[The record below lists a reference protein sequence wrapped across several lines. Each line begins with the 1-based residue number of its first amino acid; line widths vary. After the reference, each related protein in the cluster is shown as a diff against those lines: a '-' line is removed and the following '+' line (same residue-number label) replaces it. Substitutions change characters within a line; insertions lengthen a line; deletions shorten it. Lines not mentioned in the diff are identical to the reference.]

1 LAYIFHKSK
10 LFKNTLHLFGKFN
23 ILKLEYGIVLFMKAM
38 CFDGKNMNYDENFPD
53 PKLDEVLV
61 RVNLAGICGTDL
73 EILDGY
79 MAYNGI
85 LGHEFVGIVEKS
97 ENPKLVGKRVVGEIN
112 AGCGKCNYCEKG
124 LDRHCPNRTV
134 LGILKR
140 DGAFAEFLS
149 LPEKNLHLIPDSI
162 TDEQAVF
169 VEPLAAAFEIKEQ
182 VMLQSQWSVAV
193 VGDGRLAQLIIQV
206 LKLTCPNIT
215 CFGRHKSKLESL
227 INTGVKIKIGIES
240 SDEQSFDLVVEATG
254 SNSGFA
260 DTMKLIK
267 PRGTVI
273 LKSTIASRENL
284 DLTPAVVNEIT
295 LVGSRCGLFKPA
307 IDALST
313 GIVSVDS
320 MVDSTFPLEKF
331 SEAIKHAKKPDTLK
345 VFLKP

>member
-1 LAYIFHKSK
+1 M
-10 LFKNTLHLFGKFN
+10 
-23 ILKLEYGIVLFMKAM
+23 ILMKAA
-38 CFDGKNMNYDENFPD
+38 CFDGKNMNYDESYPD
-53 PKLDEVLV
+53 PKSDEVLV
-61 RVNLAGICGTDL
+61 RVSLAGICGTDL

-85 LGHEFVGIVEKS
+85 LGHEFVGTVEKS
-97 ENPKLVGKRVVGEIN
+97 ENSELIGKRVVGEIN
-112 AGCGKCNYCEKG
+112 AGCGTCDFCEKE

-140 DGAFAEFLS
+140 DGAFAEYLS
-149 LPEKNLHLIPDSI
+149 LPEKNLHVIPDSI

-182 VMLQSQWSVAV
+182 VTLRPQWSVAV

-206 LKLTCPNIT
+206 LKLTCSNIT
-215 CFGRHKSKLESL
+215 CFGRHKNKLESL
-227 INTGVKIKIGIES
+227 VNIGIKIKIGIVS

-254 SNSGFA
+254 SNSGFT

-267 PRGTVI
+267 PRGTVV
-273 LKSTIASRENL
+273 LKSTIASKESL
-284 DLTPAVVNEIT
+284 DLTPTIVNEIT

-307 IDALST
+307 IDALSS
-313 GIVSVDS
+313 GIISVDS
-320 MVDSTFPLEKF
+320 MIDSTYLLEKF
-331 SEAIKHAKKPDTLK
+331 SDAIEHAKKSNTLK

>member
-1 LAYIFHKSK
+1 
-10 LFKNTLHLFGKFN
+10 
-23 ILKLEYGIVLFMKAM
+23 MKYH
-38 CFDGKNMNYDENFPD
+38 DDYPD
-53 PKLDEVLV
+53 PKPGESLV
-61 RVNLAGICGTDL
+61 RVSLAGICGTDL

-79 MAYNGI
+79 MAYNGV
-85 LGHEFVGIVEKS
+85 LGHEFVGVVDQS
-97 ENPKLVGKRVVGEIN
+97 QNPDLVGKRVVGEIN
-112 AGCGKCNYCEKG
+112 AGCNKCDSCKKG
-124 LDRHCPNRTV
+124 MQRHCPNRTV

-149 LPEKNLHLIPDSI
+149 LPEENLHVIPDSV

-182 VMLQSQWSVAV
+182 VSLNSDWKVAV
-193 VGDGRLAQLIIQV
+193 VGDGRLAQMICQV
-206 LKLTCPNIT
+206 LKLSCPDVT
-215 CFGRHKSKLESL
+215 CFGRHRSKLANLEKFEIL
-227 INTGVKIKIGIES
+227 TKIGIDD
-240 SDEQSFDLVVEATG
+240 SDSLSYDLVVEATG

-260 DTMKLIK
+260 DTMKLVK

-284 DLTPAVVNEIT
+284 DLTPTVVNEIT
-295 LVGSRCGLFKPA
+295 LIGSRCGLFKPA
-307 IDALST
+307 IDALAT

-331 SEAIKHAKKPDTLK
+331 SDAINHAKKPDTLK